1 MDPLRNPT
9 VNLFASLRPSLRGEP
24 NFVLGLLS
32 DRSSFWGAALL
43 ARRDVVVV
51 VAAST
56 FFPTP
61 VFVDG
66 RSRCR
71 MEIEMEDL

>member
-1 MDPLRNPT
+1 MVLT
-9 VNLFASLRPSLRGEP
+9 YLRGEP

-32 DRSSFWGAALL
+32 DRSLFWGAALL

-51 VAAST
+51 VAST
-56 FFPTP
+56 LLPIPAF
-61 VFVDG
+61 DG
-66 RSRCR
+66 RSCCL